1 MKIAVASQNRHS
13 VTEHAGKCRK
23 FWIYDVDDI
32 AGSEV
37 QGKRLLELPKAQ
49 SFHASPRTEPH
60 ALDTVDVLISGGM
73 GRGLERR
80 LRERG
85 IEAIV
90 THETDPDV
98 ATKAYLDGTLVR
110 LPAGCE
116 THPH

>member
-1 MKIAVASQNRHS
+1 MKIAVTSQNRHS

-23 FWIYDVDDI
+23 FWIYDV
-32 AGSEV
+32 AGGEI

-49 SFHASPRTEPH
+49 SFHDSARTEPH
-60 ALDTVDVLISGGM
+60 PLNTVDVLISGGM